1 MATIMMDIPGE
12 TLLSEPHEK
21 RLGIFIALRKSLGDR
36 DEEILDELMAEA
48 RRELDDPCE
57 DEGDPDPSLIPKEEF
72 LEQFRAYLESDVVQS
87 ETAPGGDPTGVPIQ
101 HLLALPPEERIRIAS
116 MIMRIFEDSGIFP
129 MSDEIIADSL
139 REIEADE
146 ADPESSTPWE
156 VFRAELRAELQ

>member
-1 MATIMMDIPGE
+1 MTTIVMDIPDE

-72 LEQFRAYLESDVVQS
+72 LEQFRVYLESDVVQS
-87 ETAPGGDPTGVPIQ
+87 ETVPGGDPADVAIQ
-101 HLLALPPEERIRIAS
+101 HLLTLPPEERIRIAS
-116 MIMRIFEDSGIFP
+116 VMMRGFENGGIFP
-129 MSDEIIADSL
+129 ISDELAEEL
-139 REIEADE
+139 NRRFDE
-146 ADPESSTPWE
+146 HAADPKSSLSWES
-156 VFRAELRAELQ
+156 VDAGLRDLLG